1 MDDFILI
8 AIKLL
13 IGFLALIF
21 VINVTGKGNLA
32 PSSASDQIQNYV
44 LGGIIGGV
52 IYNKQIA
59 ILEYISILF
68 IWCILVLSLKF
79 IKTHNVKVKQILD
92 GKALIIIDHGKINIE
107 NCKKAGLSAHDVAFK
122 LRTNNIYS
130 SKKVKRAVVEQNGQ
144 LIVVH
149 AGEENP
155 KFPLITDGQLHHDIL
170 EVISKDENWLN
181 QELKKQK
188 IASISEVFLGEYIDG
203 ELEITTASPDKI
215 LEVLN
220 RNDYIFVSG
229 GNTFYLLQELRRKG
243 ADALITEQIRAG
255 KLYIGTSAGSVIL
268 CPDIE
273 FVKEMDYSHAAPEL
287 QSFTGLNIVDF
298 YILPHYLDF
307 PFEETTQNVVK
318 KYGKK
323 LDLRPISNK
332 QVITIAENRIEILEN
347 E

>member
-1 MDDFILI
+1 MR
-8 AIKLL
+8 KL
-13 IGFLALIF
+13 FLA
-21 VINVTGKGNLA
+21 
-32 PSSASDQIQNYV
+32 SSFSEVAS
-44 LGGIIGGV
+44 
-52 IYNKQIA
+52 
-59 ILEYISILF
+59 LF
-68 IWCILVLSLKF
+68 PKF
-79 IKTHNVKVKQILD
+79 
-92 GKALIIIDHGKINIE
+92 
-107 NCKKAGLSAHDVAFK
+107 
-122 LRTNNIYS
+122 
-130 SKKVKRAVVEQNGQ
+130 
-144 LIVVH
+144 
-149 AGEENP
+149 AGEEI
-155 KFPLITDGQLHHDIL
+155 KGKRITFIPTASLVE
-170 EVISKDENWLN
+170 EVRFYVDDDRKAFE
-181 QELKKQK
+181 ELG
-188 IASISEVFLGEYIDG
+188 IIVE
-203 ELEITTASPDKI
+203 ELEITAASPDKI

-255 KLYIGTSAGSVIL
+255 KLYIGTSAGSIIL

>member
-1 MDDFILI
+1 MR
-8 AIKLL
+8 KL
-13 IGFLALIF
+13 FLA
-21 VINVTGKGNLA
+21 
-32 PSSASDQIQNYV
+32 SSFSEVAS
-44 LGGIIGGV
+44 
-52 IYNKQIA
+52 
-59 ILEYISILF
+59 LF
-68 IWCILVLSLKF
+68 PKF
-79 IKTHNVKVKQILD
+79 
-92 GKALIIIDHGKINIE
+92 
-107 NCKKAGLSAHDVAFK
+107 
-122 LRTNNIYS
+122 
-130 SKKVKRAVVEQNGQ
+130 
-144 LIVVH
+144 
-149 AGEENP
+149 AGEEI
-155 KFPLITDGQLHHDIL
+155 KGKRITFIPTASLVE
-170 EVISKDENWLN
+170 EVRFYVDDDRKAFE
-181 QELKKQK
+181 ELG
-188 IASISEVFLGEYIDG
+188 IIVE
-203 ELEITTASPDKI
+203 ELEITAASPDKI

-273 FVKEMDYSHAAPEL
+273 FVKEMDYSYAAPEL

>member
-1 MDDFILI
+1 MR
-8 AIKLL
+8 KL
-13 IGFLALIF
+13 FLA
-21 VINVTGKGNLA
+21 
-32 PSSASDQIQNYV
+32 SSFSEVAS
-44 LGGIIGGV
+44 
-52 IYNKQIA
+52 
-59 ILEYISILF
+59 LF
-68 IWCILVLSLKF
+68 PKF
-79 IKTHNVKVKQILD
+79 
-92 GKALIIIDHGKINIE
+92 
-107 NCKKAGLSAHDVAFK
+107 
-122 LRTNNIYS
+122 
-130 SKKVKRAVVEQNGQ
+130 
-144 LIVVH
+144 
-149 AGEENP
+149 AGEEI
-155 KFPLITDGQLHHDIL
+155 KGKRITFIPTASLVE
-170 EVISKDENWLN
+170 EVRFYVDDDRKAFE
-181 QELKKQK
+181 ELG
-188 IASISEVFLGEYIDG
+188 IIVE

-243 ADALITEQIRAG
+243 ADILITEQIRAG

>member
-1 MDDFILI
+1 MR
-8 AIKLL
+8 KL
-13 IGFLALIF
+13 FLA
-21 VINVTGKGNLA
+21 
-32 PSSASDQIQNYV
+32 SSFSEVAS
-44 LGGIIGGV
+44 
-52 IYNKQIA
+52 
-59 ILEYISILF
+59 LF
-68 IWCILVLSLKF
+68 PKF
-79 IKTHNVKVKQILD
+79 
-92 GKALIIIDHGKINIE
+92 
-107 NCKKAGLSAHDVAFK
+107 
-122 LRTNNIYS
+122 
-130 SKKVKRAVVEQNGQ
+130 
-144 LIVVH
+144 
-149 AGEENP
+149 AGEEI
-155 KFPLITDGQLHHDIL
+155 KGKRITFIPTASLVE
-170 EVISKDENWLN
+170 EVRFYVDDDRKAFE
-181 QELKKQK
+181 ELG
-188 IASISEVFLGEYIDG
+188 IIVE

-273 FVKEMDYSHAAPEL
+273 FVKEMDYNHTAPEL

-332 QVITIAENRIEILEN
+332 QVITIAGNRIEILEN

>member
-1 MDDFILI
+1 MR
-8 AIKLL
+8 KL
-13 IGFLALIF
+13 FLA
-21 VINVTGKGNLA
+21 
-32 PSSASDQIQNYV
+32 SSFSEVAS
-44 LGGIIGGV
+44 
-52 IYNKQIA
+52 
-59 ILEYISILF
+59 LF
-68 IWCILVLSLKF
+68 PKF
-79 IKTHNVKVKQILD
+79 
-92 GKALIIIDHGKINIE
+92 
-107 NCKKAGLSAHDVAFK
+107 
-122 LRTNNIYS
+122 
-130 SKKVKRAVVEQNGQ
+130 
-144 LIVVH
+144 
-149 AGEENP
+149 AGEEI
-155 KFPLITDGQLHHDIL
+155 KGKRITFIPTASLVE
-170 EVISKDENWLN
+170 EVRFYVDDDRKAFE
-181 QELKKQK
+181 ELG
-188 IASISEVFLGEYIDG
+188 IIVE
-203 ELEITTASPDKI
+203 ELEITAASPDKI
-215 LEVLN
+215 SEVLN

-243 ADALITEQIRAG
+243 ADILITEQIRAG

-332 QVITIAENRIEILEN
+332 QVITIAGNRIEILEN

>member
-1 MDDFILI
+1 MR
-8 AIKLL
+8 KL
-13 IGFLALIF
+13 FLA
-21 VINVTGKGNLA
+21 
-32 PSSASDQIQNYV
+32 SSFSEVAS
-44 LGGIIGGV
+44 
-52 IYNKQIA
+52 
-59 ILEYISILF
+59 LF
-68 IWCILVLSLKF
+68 PKF
-79 IKTHNVKVKQILD
+79 
-92 GKALIIIDHGKINIE
+92 
-107 NCKKAGLSAHDVAFK
+107 
-122 LRTNNIYS
+122 
-130 SKKVKRAVVEQNGQ
+130 
-144 LIVVH
+144 
-149 AGEENP
+149 AGEEI
-155 KFPLITDGQLHHDIL
+155 KGKLITFIPTASLVE
-170 EVISKDENWLN
+170 EVRFYVDDDRKAFE
-181 QELKKQK
+181 ELG
-188 IASISEVFLGEYIDG
+188 IIVE

-332 QVITIAENRIEILEN
+332 QVITIAGNRIEILEN

>member
-1 MDDFILI
+1 MR
-8 AIKLL
+8 KL
-13 IGFLALIF
+13 FLA
-21 VINVTGKGNLA
+21 
-32 PSSASDQIQNYV
+32 SSFSEVAS
-44 LGGIIGGV
+44 
-52 IYNKQIA
+52 
-59 ILEYISILF
+59 LF
-68 IWCILVLSLKF
+68 PKF
-79 IKTHNVKVKQILD
+79 
-92 GKALIIIDHGKINIE
+92 
-107 NCKKAGLSAHDVAFK
+107 
-122 LRTNNIYS
+122 
-130 SKKVKRAVVEQNGQ
+130 
-144 LIVVH
+144 
-149 AGEENP
+149 AGEEI
-155 KFPLITDGQLHHDIL
+155 KGKRITFIPTASLVE
-170 EVISKDENWLN
+170 EVRFYVDDDRKAFE
-181 QELKKQK
+181 ELG
-188 IASISEVFLGEYIDG
+188 IIVE

-307 PFEETTQNVVK
+307 PFEEITQNIVK

-332 QVITIAENRIEILEN
+332 QVITIAGNRIEILEN

>member
-1 MDDFILI
+1 MR
-8 AIKLL
+8 KL
-13 IGFLALIF
+13 FLA
-21 VINVTGKGNLA
+21 
-32 PSSASDQIQNYV
+32 SSFSEVAS
-44 LGGIIGGV
+44 
-52 IYNKQIA
+52 
-59 ILEYISILF
+59 LF
-68 IWCILVLSLKF
+68 PKF
-79 IKTHNVKVKQILD
+79 
-92 GKALIIIDHGKINIE
+92 
-107 NCKKAGLSAHDVAFK
+107 
-122 LRTNNIYS
+122 
-130 SKKVKRAVVEQNGQ
+130 
-144 LIVVH
+144 
-149 AGEENP
+149 AGEEI
-155 KFPLITDGQLHHDIL
+155 KGKRITFIPTASLVE
-170 EVISKDENWLN
+170 EVRFYVDDDRKAFE
-181 QELKKQK
+181 ELG
-188 IASISEVFLGEYIDG
+188 IIVE
-203 ELEITTASPDKI
+203 ELEITAASPDKI

-243 ADALITEQIRAG
+243 ADILITEQIRAG

-307 PFEETTQNVVK
+307 PFEEITQNIVK

>member
-1 MDDFILI
+1 MR
-8 AIKLL
+8 KL
-13 IGFLALIF
+13 FLA
-21 VINVTGKGNLA
+21 
-32 PSSASDQIQNYV
+32 SSFSEVAS
-44 LGGIIGGV
+44 
-52 IYNKQIA
+52 
-59 ILEYISILF
+59 LF
-68 IWCILVLSLKF
+68 PKF
-79 IKTHNVKVKQILD
+79 
-92 GKALIIIDHGKINIE
+92 
-107 NCKKAGLSAHDVAFK
+107 
-122 LRTNNIYS
+122 
-130 SKKVKRAVVEQNGQ
+130 
-144 LIVVH
+144 
-149 AGEENP
+149 AGEEI
-155 KFPLITDGQLHHDIL
+155 KGKRITFIPTASLVE
-170 EVISKDENWLN
+170 EVRFYVDDDRKAFE
-181 QELKKQK
+181 ELG
-188 IASISEVFLGEYIDG
+188 IIVE
-203 ELEITTASPDKI
+203 ELEITTASPDEI
-215 LEVLN
+215 SEMLN

-287 QSFTGLNIVDF
+287 LSFTGLNIVDF

-307 PFEETTQNVVK
+307 PFEEITQNIVK

>member
-1 MDDFILI
+1 MR
-8 AIKLL
+8 KL
-13 IGFLALIF
+13 FLA
-21 VINVTGKGNLA
+21 
-32 PSSASDQIQNYV
+32 SSFSEVAS
-44 LGGIIGGV
+44 
-52 IYNKQIA
+52 
-59 ILEYISILF
+59 LF
-68 IWCILVLSLKF
+68 PKF
-79 IKTHNVKVKQILD
+79 
-92 GKALIIIDHGKINIE
+92 
-107 NCKKAGLSAHDVAFK
+107 
-122 LRTNNIYS
+122 
-130 SKKVKRAVVEQNGQ
+130 
-144 LIVVH
+144 
-149 AGEENP
+149 AGEEI
-155 KFPLITDGQLHHDIL
+155 KGKRITFIPTASLVE
-170 EVISKDENWLN
+170 EVRFYVDDDRKAFE
-181 QELKKQK
+181 ELG
-188 IASISEVFLGEYIDG
+188 IIVE

-332 QVITIAENRIEILEN
+332 QVITIAGNRIEILEN

>member
-1 MDDFILI
+1 MR
-8 AIKLL
+8 KL
-13 IGFLALIF
+13 FLA
-21 VINVTGKGNLA
+21 
-32 PSSASDQIQNYV
+32 SSFSEVAS
-44 LGGIIGGV
+44 
-52 IYNKQIA
+52 
-59 ILEYISILF
+59 LF
-68 IWCILVLSLKF
+68 PKF
-79 IKTHNVKVKQILD
+79 
-92 GKALIIIDHGKINIE
+92 
-107 NCKKAGLSAHDVAFK
+107 
-122 LRTNNIYS
+122 
-130 SKKVKRAVVEQNGQ
+130 
-144 LIVVH
+144 
-149 AGEENP
+149 AGEEI
-155 KFPLITDGQLHHDIL
+155 KGKRITFIPTASLVE
-170 EVISKDENWLN
+170 EVRFYVDDDRKAFE
-181 QELKKQK
+181 
-188 IASISEVFLGEYIDG
+188 
-203 ELEITTASPDKI
+203 ELEITAASPDKI

-273 FVKEMDYSHAAPEL
+273 FVKEMDHNYTAPEL

>member
-1 MDDFILI
+1 MR
-8 AIKLL
+8 KL
-13 IGFLALIF
+13 FLA
-21 VINVTGKGNLA
+21 
-32 PSSASDQIQNYV
+32 SSFSEVAS
-44 LGGIIGGV
+44 
-52 IYNKQIA
+52 
-59 ILEYISILF
+59 LF
-68 IWCILVLSLKF
+68 PKF
-79 IKTHNVKVKQILD
+79 
-92 GKALIIIDHGKINIE
+92 
-107 NCKKAGLSAHDVAFK
+107 
-122 LRTNNIYS
+122 
-130 SKKVKRAVVEQNGQ
+130 
-144 LIVVH
+144 
-149 AGEENP
+149 AGEEI
-155 KFPLITDGQLHHDIL
+155 KGKRITFIPTASLVE
-170 EVISKDENWLN
+170 EVRFYVDDDRKAFE
-181 QELKKQK
+181 ELG
-188 IASISEVFLGEYIDG
+188 IIVE

>member
-1 MDDFILI
+1 MR
-8 AIKLL
+8 KL
-13 IGFLALIF
+13 FLA
-21 VINVTGKGNLA
+21 
-32 PSSASDQIQNYV
+32 SSFSEVAS
-44 LGGIIGGV
+44 
-52 IYNKQIA
+52 
-59 ILEYISILF
+59 LF
-68 IWCILVLSLKF
+68 PKF
-79 IKTHNVKVKQILD
+79 
-92 GKALIIIDHGKINIE
+92 
-107 NCKKAGLSAHDVAFK
+107 
-122 LRTNNIYS
+122 
-130 SKKVKRAVVEQNGQ
+130 
-144 LIVVH
+144 
-149 AGEENP
+149 AGEEI
-155 KFPLITDGQLHHDIL
+155 KGKRITFIPTASLVE
-170 EVISKDENWLN
+170 EVRFYVDDDRKAFE
-181 QELKKQK
+181 ELG
-188 IASISEVFLGEYIDG
+188 IIVE
-203 ELEITTASPDKI
+203 ELEITAASPDKI

-243 ADALITEQIRAG
+243 ADILITEQIRAG

>member
-1 MDDFILI
+1 MR
-8 AIKLL
+8 KL
-13 IGFLALIF
+13 FLA
-21 VINVTGKGNLA
+21 
-32 PSSASDQIQNYV
+32 SSFSEVAS
-44 LGGIIGGV
+44 
-52 IYNKQIA
+52 
-59 ILEYISILF
+59 LF
-68 IWCILVLSLKF
+68 PKF
-79 IKTHNVKVKQILD
+79 
-92 GKALIIIDHGKINIE
+92 
-107 NCKKAGLSAHDVAFK
+107 
-122 LRTNNIYS
+122 
-130 SKKVKRAVVEQNGQ
+130 
-144 LIVVH
+144 
-149 AGEENP
+149 AGEEI
-155 KFPLITDGQLHHDIL
+155 KGKRITFIPTASLVE
-170 EVISKDENWLN
+170 EVRFYVDDDRKAFE
-181 QELKKQK
+181 ELG
-188 IASISEVFLGEYIDG
+188 IIVE
-203 ELEITTASPDKI
+203 ELEITAASPDKI

-243 ADALITEQIRAG
+243 ADILITEQIRAG

-307 PFEETTQNVVK
+307 PFEEITQNIVK

-332 QVITIAENRIEILEN
+332 QVITIAGNRIEILEN

>member
-1 MDDFILI
+1 MR
-8 AIKLL
+8 KL
-13 IGFLALIF
+13 FLA
-21 VINVTGKGNLA
+21 
-32 PSSASDQIQNYV
+32 SSFSEVAS
-44 LGGIIGGV
+44 
-52 IYNKQIA
+52 
-59 ILEYISILF
+59 LF
-68 IWCILVLSLKF
+68 PKF
-79 IKTHNVKVKQILD
+79 
-92 GKALIIIDHGKINIE
+92 
-107 NCKKAGLSAHDVAFK
+107 
-122 LRTNNIYS
+122 
-130 SKKVKRAVVEQNGQ
+130 
-144 LIVVH
+144 
-149 AGEENP
+149 AGEEI
-155 KFPLITDGQLHHDIL
+155 KGKRITFIPTASLVE
-170 EVISKDENWLN
+170 EVRFYVDDDRKAFE
-181 QELKKQK
+181 ELG
-188 IASISEVFLGEYIDG
+188 IIVE
-203 ELEITTASPDKI
+203 ELEITAASPDKI

-332 QVITIAENRIEILEN
+332 QVITIAGNRIEILEN

>member
-1 MDDFILI
+1 MR
-8 AIKLL
+8 KL
-13 IGFLALIF
+13 FLA
-21 VINVTGKGNLA
+21 
-32 PSSASDQIQNYV
+32 SSFSEVAS
-44 LGGIIGGV
+44 
-52 IYNKQIA
+52 
-59 ILEYISILF
+59 LF
-68 IWCILVLSLKF
+68 PKF
-79 IKTHNVKVKQILD
+79 
-92 GKALIIIDHGKINIE
+92 
-107 NCKKAGLSAHDVAFK
+107 
-122 LRTNNIYS
+122 
-130 SKKVKRAVVEQNGQ
+130 
-144 LIVVH
+144 
-149 AGEENP
+149 AGEEI
-155 KFPLITDGQLHHDIL
+155 KGKRITFIPTASLVE
-170 EVISKDENWLN
+170 EVRFYVDDDRKAFE
-181 QELKKQK
+181 ELG
-188 IASISEVFLGEYIDG
+188 IIVE

-243 ADALITEQIRAG
+243 ADILITEQIRAG

-332 QVITIAENRIEILEN
+332 QVITIAGNRIEILEN

>member
-1 MDDFILI
+1 MR
-8 AIKLL
+8 KL
-13 IGFLALIF
+13 FLA
-21 VINVTGKGNLA
+21 
-32 PSSASDQIQNYV
+32 SSFSEVAS
-44 LGGIIGGV
+44 
-52 IYNKQIA
+52 
-59 ILEYISILF
+59 LF
-68 IWCILVLSLKF
+68 PKF
-79 IKTHNVKVKQILD
+79 
-92 GKALIIIDHGKINIE
+92 
-107 NCKKAGLSAHDVAFK
+107 
-122 LRTNNIYS
+122 
-130 SKKVKRAVVEQNGQ
+130 
-144 LIVVH
+144 
-149 AGEENP
+149 AGEEIKGKRMTFIP
-155 KFPLITDGQLHHDIL
+155 TASLVE
-170 EVISKDENWLN
+170 EVRFYVDDDRKAFE
-181 QELKKQK
+181 ELG
-188 IASISEVFLGEYIDG
+188 IIVE

-215 LEVLN
+215 SEMLN

-243 ADALITEQIRAG
+243 ADILITEQIRAG

-307 PFEETTQNVVK
+307 PFEEITQNIVK

>member
-1 MDDFILI
+1 MR
-8 AIKLL
+8 KL
-13 IGFLALIF
+13 FLA
-21 VINVTGKGNLA
+21 
-32 PSSASDQIQNYV
+32 SSFSEVAS
-44 LGGIIGGV
+44 
-52 IYNKQIA
+52 
-59 ILEYISILF
+59 LF
-68 IWCILVLSLKF
+68 PKF
-79 IKTHNVKVKQILD
+79 
-92 GKALIIIDHGKINIE
+92 
-107 NCKKAGLSAHDVAFK
+107 
-122 LRTNNIYS
+122 
-130 SKKVKRAVVEQNGQ
+130 
-144 LIVVH
+144 
-149 AGEENP
+149 AGEEI
-155 KFPLITDGQLHHDIL
+155 KGKRITFIPTASLVE
-170 EVISKDENWLN
+170 EVRFYVDDDRKAFE
-181 QELKKQK
+181 ELG
-188 IASISEVFLGEYIDG
+188 IIVE

-215 LEVLN
+215 SEVLN

-243 ADALITEQIRAG
+243 ADILITEQIRAG

-273 FVKEMDYSHAAPEL
+273 FVKEMDYNHTAPEL

>member
-1 MDDFILI
+1 MR
-8 AIKLL
+8 KL
-13 IGFLALIF
+13 FLASSF
-21 VINVTGKGNLA
+21 SEVANLF
-32 PSSASDQIQNYV
+32 P
-44 LGGIIGGV
+44 
-52 IYNKQIA
+52 
-59 ILEYISILF
+59 
-68 IWCILVLSLKF
+68 KF
-79 IKTHNVKVKQILD
+79 
-92 GKALIIIDHGKINIE
+92 
-107 NCKKAGLSAHDVAFK
+107 
-122 LRTNNIYS
+122 
-130 SKKVKRAVVEQNGQ
+130 
-144 LIVVH
+144 
-149 AGEENP
+149 AGEEI
-155 KFPLITDGQLHHDIL
+155 KGKRITFIPTASLVE
-170 EVISKDENWLN
+170 EVRFYVDDDRKAFE
-181 QELKKQK
+181 ELG
-188 IASISEVFLGEYIDG
+188 IIVE

-215 LEVLN
+215 SEILN

>member
-1 MDDFILI
+1 MR
-8 AIKLL
+8 KL
-13 IGFLALIF
+13 FLA
-21 VINVTGKGNLA
+21 
-32 PSSASDQIQNYV
+32 SSFSEVAS
-44 LGGIIGGV
+44 
-52 IYNKQIA
+52 
-59 ILEYISILF
+59 LF
-68 IWCILVLSLKF
+68 PKF
-79 IKTHNVKVKQILD
+79 
-92 GKALIIIDHGKINIE
+92 
-107 NCKKAGLSAHDVAFK
+107 
-122 LRTNNIYS
+122 
-130 SKKVKRAVVEQNGQ
+130 
-144 LIVVH
+144 
-149 AGEENP
+149 AGEEI
-155 KFPLITDGQLHHDIL
+155 KGKRITFIPTASLVE
-170 EVISKDENWLN
+170 EVRFYVDDDRKAFE
-181 QELKKQK
+181 ELG
-188 IASISEVFLGEYIDG
+188 IIVE
-203 ELEITTASPDKI
+203 ELEITAASPDKI

-243 ADALITEQIRAG
+243 ADILITEQIRAG

-307 PFEETTQNVVK
+307 PFEEITQNIVK
-318 KYGKK
+318 EYGKK